1 MQTLWVAH
9 QNVNCAPFIFIFNFS
24 FGENISNEHMHPIFN
39 GGKFQH
45 RTLGFLDDCR
55 PMPSR
60 CGKYHI
66 YNLGDRTGALEM
78 WAFFFKR
85 CSGIILPVQ
94 QNQFLLN
101 DSENKAV
108 GLSTFKAAEKEL
120 CTIGV

>member
-1 MQTLWVAH
+1 MFCL
-9 QNVNCAPFIFIFNFS
+9 FLFLIFF
-24 FGENISNEHMHPIFN
+24 FGENISNEHIHPIIP

-45 RTLGFLDDCR
+45 RTVGFLDDRR

-66 YNLGDRTGALEM
+66 YNFGDRTGALEM
-78 WAFFFKR
+78 WVWFFFFFLKR

-101 DSENKAV
+101 DSEDNAV
-108 GLSTFKAAEKEL
+108 GLSTFKAAEREL